1 MARNW
6 LIDKRTTGG
15 FALALAVLAG
25 TGVLSYL
32 DFLNYRKI
40 EAGLRNTYK
49 VLKTN
54 QELINLVTDAETGQR
69 GYLLTKASR
78 YLEPYRTAIKRLDP
92 EIKQLRQL
100 TADNPS
106 QQQRVDALKPLLV
119 AKLAELQQ
127 TIDLRSTSLEVAL
140 QVVNTDRGQQLMQQ
154 IRKLSE
160 EIAIAENQLSQSY
173 LHQEQT
179 HAQIMTLVIVLG
191 SSVVFGL
198 ITVAGVLANRELKER
213 KQAQEALKQ
222 REEHFRLMVE
232 SVKEYAIFILASSGH
247 VISWNPG
254 AECLNGYQASEII
267 GKHSSSF
274 NQEEDIQRGKPKQ

>member
-1 MARNW
+1 
-6 LIDKRTTGG
+6 
-15 FALALAVLAG
+15 
-25 TGVLSYL
+25 VLSYL

-92 EIKQLRQL
+92 EIKQLQQL

-127 TIDLRSTSLEVAL
+127 TIDLRSTSLEAAL

-154 IRKLSE
+154 IRKLSD
-160 EIAIAENQLSQSY
+160 EIAITENQLSQS
-173 LHQEQT
+173 
-179 HAQIMTLVIVLG
+179 
-191 SSVVFGL
+191 
-198 ITVAGVLANRELKER
+198 
-213 KQAQEALKQ
+213 
-222 REEHFRLMVE
+222 
-232 SVKEYAIFILASSGH
+232 
-247 VISWNPG
+247 
-254 AECLNGYQASEII
+254 
-267 GKHSSSF
+267 
-274 NQEEDIQRGKPKQ
+274 